1 MILLPYDGSA
11 DAQAAID
18 RVALLAPGADAT
30 VLTVWVAFNDLMAR
44 TSSGMGLGLTASYGV
59 TESAQ
64 LDASSRDA
72 ALATVAE
79 GAQRATAAGLV
90 CTPRVES
97 HHGDVAA
104 TIVAVAA
111 DLDADVIA
119 MGTRGLGA
127 VKAFMV
133 GGVSHAVVQHA
144 DRSVLLV
151 PSPEA
156 VARRR
161 HHHDRDVAPV

>member
-18 RVALLAPGADAT
+18 SAARLAPGADAT
-30 VLTVWVAFNDLMAR
+30 VLTVWVAFEL
-44 TSSGMGLGLTASYGV
+44 
-59 TESAQ
+59 Q
-64 LDASSRDA
+64 LDAKSRDA

-90 CTPRVES
+90 CTPRVAALD
-97 HHGDVAA
+97 GDVAS
-104 TIVAVAA
+104 TILAVAA

-127 VKAFMV
+127 IKAFML
-133 GGVSHAVVQHA
+133 GSVSHAVVQDA
-144 DRSVLLV
+144 DRSVLVV
-151 PSPEA
+151 PSPA
-156 VARRR
+156 VVARRR
-161 HHHDRDVAPV
+161 HQPDRAVASM